1 MLSQKEIN
9 LISKALSFVP
19 TPDIDKTAIT
29 NAVFNL
35 GRKLK
40 IKIFFLDVAVTT
52 ILKTVRRLCRNP
64 TGSKLIK

>member
-1 MLSQKEIN
+1 MLSEKEIN
-9 LISKALSFVP
+9 LISKGLSFVP

-35 GRKLK
+35 GRRLK
-40 IKIFFLDVAVTT
+40 IKYFLDVAVTT

-64 TGSKLIK
+64 TGSQLIK